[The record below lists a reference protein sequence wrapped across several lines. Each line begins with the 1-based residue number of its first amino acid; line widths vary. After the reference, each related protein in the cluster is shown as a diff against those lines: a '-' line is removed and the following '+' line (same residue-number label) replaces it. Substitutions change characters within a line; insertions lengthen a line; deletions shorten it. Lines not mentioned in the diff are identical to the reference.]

1 MPWANKCSNICRFGL
16 MKRLFILLLL
26 AVTTSAMAQ
35 QHKVVFTPEKNNNII
50 HVTIGGKHFTDFFF
64 PDTIAKPVLYPI
76 KAPNGTVI
84 TRGFPVTPIA
94 GEPTDHP
101 HHLGLWFNFG
111 DVNGLDFWN
120 NSFAIPA
127 DKKHLY
133 GTIKLTGITETKG
146 GEKGQLGY
154 KAIWN
159 DHQNKT
165 LLNETTGFVFSEK
178 NGTWVIDRT
187 TTLTAKIPVVFKD
200 NKEGVLG
207 LRMAHELQIPA
218 METKKFK
225 DANGIETVIK
235 AVTDTI
241 ANGNYINSNGL
252 QGDDVWGKRATWC
265 MMYAKM
271 KTDSIS
277 VLMIDHPKNEVYPT
291 YWHARGY
298 GLFSANPM
306 GANVFNKNNTVY
318 QRTLQPGE
326 SMTFRFRVVIA
337 SGKKVLDPSA
347 VQSLEKDFGQ
357 Q

>member
-1 MPWANKCSNICRFGL
+1 
-16 MKRLFILLLL
+16 MKRPLLVYLLLIGSSF
-26 AVTTSAMAQ
+26 TTHAQ
-35 QHKVVFTPEKNNNII
+35 KVAITAEKNKNII
-50 HVTIGGKHFTDFFF
+50 HVSIGGKHFTDLFF

-133 GTIKLTGITETKG
+133 GSIKLNAITEKKD
-146 GEKGQLGY
+146 GEQGKLGY

-159 DHQNKT
+159 DHQNNT
-165 LLNETTGFVFSEK
+165 LLHETTQFVFSEQ
-178 NGTWVIDRT
+178 GGVWVIDRT

-241 ANGNYINSNGL
+241 ANGNYLNSNGL
-252 QGDDVWGKRATWC
+252 AGDDVWGKRATWC

-277 VLMIDHPKNEVYPT
+277 VVMIDHPKNEVYPT

-298 GLFSANPM
+298 GLFAANPM
-306 GANVFNKNNTVY
+306 GANVFGKNNPVY

-326 SMTFRFRVVIA
+326 SISFRFRVAIA
-337 SGKKVLDPSA
+337 SGKNRLDAGSIS
-347 VQSLEKDFGQ
+347 VLEKDFAAH
-357 Q
+357 

>member
-1 MPWANKCSNICRFGL
+1 
-16 MKRLFILLLL
+16 MKRLLFAFLLL
-26 AVTTSAMAQ
+26 VSGTSFAQ
-35 QHKVVFTPEKNNNII
+35 TKKVVFTPEKNSNII
-50 HVTIGGKHFTDFFF
+50 HVSIGGKHFTDFFF

-133 GTIKLTGITETKG
+133 GSVKLVGVTENKS
-146 GEKGQLGY
+146 GEQGKLGY

-159 DHQNKT
+159 DHQNNT
-165 LLNETTGFVFSEK
+165 LLNETTQFVFSEK
-178 NGTWVIDRT
+178 NGFWIIDRT
-187 TTLTAKIPVVFKD
+187 TTLTAKISVVFKD

-241 ANGNYINSNGL
+241 ANGNYLNSNGL
-252 QGDDVWGKRATWC
+252 TGDDVWGKRATWC
-265 MMYAKM
+265 MMYGKM
-271 KTDSIS
+271 KSDSIS

-298 GLFSANPM
+298 GLFAANPM
-306 GANVFNKNNTVY
+306 GANVFNKNNPVY
-318 QRTLQPGE
+318 QRNLQPGE

-337 SGKKVLDPSA
+337 SGKQRMDNASIEL
-347 VQSLEKDFGQ
+347 LEKDFGQ
-357 Q
+357 R

>member
-1 MPWANKCSNICRFGL
+1 
-16 MKRLFILLLL
+16 MKRLLFAFLLW
-26 AVTTSAMAQ
+26 VSGGSIAQ
-35 QHKVVFTPEKNNNII
+35 TQKVVFSPEKNSNII
-50 HVTIGGKHFTDFFF
+50 HVSIGGKHFTDFFF

-84 TRGFPVTPIA
+84 TRGFPVTPVA

-120 NSFAIPA
+120 NSFAIPE

-133 GTIKLTGITETKG
+133 GSVKLVGITENKG
-146 GEKGQLGY
+146 GEQGKLGY

-159 DHQNKT
+159 DHQNNT
-165 LLNETTGFVFSEK
+165 LLNESTQFVFSEK
-178 NGTWVIDRT
+178 NGSWIIDRT
-187 TTLTAKIPVVFKD
+187 TTLTAKITVVFKD

-207 LRMAHELQIPA
+207 LRMAHELQIPTI
-218 METKKFK
+218 ETKKFK

-241 ANGNYINSNGL
+241 ANGNYLNSNGL
-252 QGDDVWGKRATWC
+252 TGDDVWGKRATWC
-265 MMYAKM
+265 MMHGKM
-271 KTDSIS
+271 KSASIS

-298 GLFSANPM
+298 GLFAANPM
-306 GANVFNKNNTVY
+306 GSSVFNKNNPVY

-337 SGKKVLDPSA
+337 SGNQRMDNASIEA
-347 VQSLEKDFGQ
+347 LEKDFAQ
-357 Q
+357 R